1 MKRAPRPLHLVLAA
15 ALAACAGQ
23 DPAPT
28 AAPPAAAEAPR
39 SDGLYPLEGGALRY
53 RAAIRFG
60 EELENKRPSNAMPAG
75 WKFGRVSAVSTDAQG
90 NVYVAH
96 RGADADPIVVFDRTG
111 TKMVTSWGK
120 GLFTTIHG
128 LRVDPDG
135 NVWVTDTGDHRVW
148 KFSPQGKV
156 LLELGARGQP
166 GATRDRF
173 TAPADVAFAPNGEV
187 LVVEQG
193 EVEMSA
199 GLGHSRVVRLSRDG
213 AYLGEIGGPGSGP
226 SQFHFAHT
234 VAVDSRGRIFVGD
247 RENNRIQIF
256 DPQGRLLKE
265 WTHLGSPMSLV
276 FGPADQLWLLAGDNA
291 LEILTYDSLS
301 GRVMRLDPETGRI
314 LGSMPTPGHMLSLFP
329 SGDLYV
335 ASITGNVFRFFQGWM
350 EQRNGGTVP
359 IP

>member
-1 MKRAPRPLHLVLAA
+1 MTPLPRLVAIGLLA
-15 ALAACAGQ
+15 ALAACARSG
-23 DPAPT
+23 PASSPAT
-28 AAPPAAAEAPR
+28 AAPNAPR

-96 RGADADPIVVFDRTG
+96 RGADADPIVVFDRAG
-111 TKMVTSWGK
+111 TKMVRSWGR

-135 NVWVTDTGDHRVW
+135 NVWVADTGDHRVW
-148 KFSPQGKV
+148 KFSPEGKV
-156 LLELGARGQP
+156 LLQLGAKGEA
-166 GATRDRF
+166 GSTRDRF
-173 TAPADVAFAPNGEV
+173 TAPADIAFTPAGEV

-199 GLGHSRVVRLSRDG
+199 GLGHSRVVRLSKEG
-213 AYLGEIGGPGSGP
+213 AYLGEWGGPGTGP
-226 SQFHFAHT
+226 GQFHFAHGA
-234 VAVDSRGRIFVGD
+234 AVDSRGRVYVAD

-256 DPQGRLLKE
+256 DREGRFLKE
-265 WTHLGSPMSLV
+265 WTHLGSPMSIQI
-276 FGPADQLWLLAGDNA
+276 GPGDQLWVLGDDSA
-291 LEILTYDSLS
+291 LEILTYDSLA
-301 GRVMRLDPETGRI
+301 GRVMRVDLETGRI
-314 LGSMPTPGHMLSLFP
+314 LGSMPTPGHILSLSP

-350 EQRNGGTVP
+350 EVQNGGTVP
-359 IP
+359 VP

>member
-1 MKRAPRPLHLVLAA
+1 MTPPRPLLVLTLVA
-15 ALAACAGQ
+15 ALGACARSG
-23 DPAPT
+23 PAPSA
-28 AAPPAAAEAPR
+28 AAPPADGPPR

-60 EELENKRPSNAMPAG
+60 EELENKRPSNAMPPG
-75 WKFGRVSAVSTDAQG
+75 WKFGRVSAVSTDAAG

-135 NVWVTDTGDHRVW
+135 NVWVADTGDHRVW

-156 LLELGARGQP
+156 LLQLGAKGEP

-173 TAPADVAFAPNGEV
+173 TAPADIGFTPAGEV

-199 GLGHSRVVRLSRDG
+199 GLGHSRVVRLSKDG
-213 AYLGEIGGPGSGP
+213 AYLGEFGGPGTGP
-226 SQFHFAHT
+226 GQFHFAHG
-234 VAVDSRGRIFVGD
+234 VAVDSRGRIYVAD

-256 DPQGRLLKE
+256 DRDGRFQKE
-265 WTHLGSPMSLV
+265 WTHLGAPMSIAI
-276 FGPADQLWLLAGDNA
+276 GPADDLWVLGDDNA
-291 LEILTYDSLS
+291 VEILTYDSLA
-301 GRVMRLDPETGRI
+301 GRVMRVDLETGRI
-314 LGSMPTPGHMLSLFP
+314 LGSMPTPGHILSLSP
-329 SGDLYV
+329 SGDIYV

-350 EQRNGGTVP
+350 TLQNGGTVP

>member
-1 MKRAPRPLHLVLAA
+1 MTQPSRLL
-15 ALAACAGQ
+15 ALALLVVAGCGGPSGSAST
-23 DPAPT
+23 PAPAT
-28 AAPPAAAEAPR
+28 GRA
-39 SDGLYPLEGGALRY
+39 DGIAPLEGGALHY

-90 NVYVAH
+90 NVYVAQ

-111 TKMVTSWGK
+111 TKMVGSWGK

-156 LLELGARGQP
+156 LLQLGAKGEA
-166 GATRDRF
+166 GSTRDRF
-173 TAPADVAFAPNGEV
+173 TAPADVAFTPAGEV
-187 LVVEQG
+187 LIVEQG
-193 EVEMSA
+193 ETETAA
-199 GLGHSRVVRLSRDG
+199 GLGHSRIVRLSRDG
-213 AYLGEIGGPGSGP
+213 TYLGEWGTPGTGPG
-226 SQFHFAHT
+226 QFHFAHG
-234 VAVDSRGRIFVGD
+234 VAVDSRGRVYVAD

-256 DPQGRLLKE
+256 DPSGRFLKE
-265 WTHLGSPMSLV
+265 WTHLGSPMSIV
-276 FGPADQLWLLAGDNA
+276 VGPGDALWVLGGDNA
-291 LEILTYDSLS
+291 VEILTYDSLA
-301 GRVMRLDPETGRI
+301 GRIMRVDAETGRI
-314 LGSMPTPGHMLSLFP
+314 LGSMPTPGHMLSLSP

-350 EQRNGGTVP
+350 EVRNGGTVP